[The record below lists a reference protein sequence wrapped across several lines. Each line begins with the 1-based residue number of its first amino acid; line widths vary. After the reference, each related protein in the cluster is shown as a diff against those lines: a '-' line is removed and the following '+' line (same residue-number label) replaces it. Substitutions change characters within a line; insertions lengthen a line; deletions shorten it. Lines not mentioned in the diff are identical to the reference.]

1 MLTLI
6 VAAFGVVQSLLTLR
20 LILPMFGWP
29 EQFESLFP
37 LFIQVTDLLMAPF
50 RTFGLPGGDAFPMF
64 GTGQMDTSVLPAL
77 IGWSIVELVVV
88 GALRLLG
95 AGRPRTDTGSGWD
108 GA

>member
-1 MLTLI
+1 MLRLI
-6 VAAFGVVQSLLTLR
+6 VAAFGVIQTLLTLR
-20 LILPMFGWP
+20 LILPMVGWP

-88 GALRLLG
+88 GALRLFG
-95 AGRPRTDTGSGWD
+95 AGRPRADTGSGWD